1 MNYFYYYYYWY
12 SKLLTALT
20 VFRILCLV
28 VAIGLFC
35 SERTDYKI
43 LGALILIIYL
53 LLLILHFIIRFKAN
67 I

>member
-1 MNYFYYYYYWY
+1 MTYFYYYYWY

-28 VAIGLFC
+28 VAIGLLC
-35 SERTDYKI
+35 SKRTDYKI